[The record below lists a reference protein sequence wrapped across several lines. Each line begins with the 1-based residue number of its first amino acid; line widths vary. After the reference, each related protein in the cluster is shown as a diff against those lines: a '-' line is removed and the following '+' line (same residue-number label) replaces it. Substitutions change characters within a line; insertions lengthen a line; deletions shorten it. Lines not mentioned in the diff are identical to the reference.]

1 MTSIGALPRF
11 TSRQEGDGFVILV
24 QHSSRYLYANASAHE
39 LLDRLRSGAPA
50 DEVVSAVATRYARD
64 DDQARLLLAELV
76 DVVNGRLERA
86 GAAAGPA
93 PSVRPLSDL
102 LGESA
107 DRCETFGMP
116 L

>member
-1 MTSIGALPRF
+1 MTSIGVLPRF
-11 TSRQEGDGFVILV
+11 TSRQEGDGFVLLV
-24 QHSSRYLYANASAHE
+24 QDGGRYLYANASAHE
-39 LLDRLRSGAPA
+39 LLDRLRSGAPV
-50 DEVVSAVATRYARD
+50 DEVVSAVAARYAWE

-86 GAAAGPA
+86 GTAADPT
-93 PSVRPLSDL
+93 PCVRPLADL